1 MTEPIAGEWYQ
12 VTSIRNQPVVYWEI
26 DMRNQI
32 KERERTMAEQLLWTD
47 ERYAAYEL
55 GMQTEREHQNAL
67 SRLVM
72 EKHREELAAQ
82 AAAHAKALARIN
94 ELERREC
101 IAALNRIAEL
111 EAAEKNWEKAVAD
124 LTQTSLDLIDDND
137 ELQAQLAAQAAEH
150 AAALYEL
157 DTYRK
162 SLDIMSGRIV
172 QLEELQAQH
181 AAPRW
186 EPVSDGRYEAQHI
199 GDFFSIDRDYLT
211 VRDGHDNQI
220 EIGLPEGWHICRL
233 VQPTQ
238 AQDE

>member
-1 MTEPIAGEWYQ
+1 MTQQQLWTTDRIEDWANDAFDSSDYIEVVGAMKL
-12 VTSIRNQPVVYWEI
+12 IRGDYEKALAIRDERIVFLEAEI
-26 DMRNQI
+26 
-32 KERERTMAEQLLWTD
+32 EQLTQ
-47 ERYAAYEL
+47 A
-55 GMQTEREHQNAL
+55 
-67 SRLVM
+67 
-72 EKHREELAAQ
+72 LAAQ
-82 AAAHAKALARIN
+82 AAEHEKALARIN

-172 QLEELQAQH
+172 QLEEEQAEH
-181 AAPRW
+181 AAALDSIKNDAGLCAAAVVLAWHRKTHDHILADDDTINAAW
-186 EPVSDGRYEAQHI
+186 RVEKWLGR
-199 GDFFSIDRDYLT
+199 R
-211 VRDGHDNQI
+211 
-220 EIGLPEGWHICRL
+220 
-233 VQPTQ
+233 
-238 AQDE
+238 